1 MRICPLFSYLKIE
14 GLILLNFL
22 VGLKKRLA
30 CVGNILTV
38 SGLGGVG
45 AVLNLWSFSR
55 LLGRWHERKPVLQM
69 CTPVVPGGGSSGHKE
84 QTFPQWW
91 VKGVH

>member
-1 MRICPLFSYLKIE
+1 MSICPLFSYLKIE

-22 VGLKKRLA
+22 GGLKKRIA

-45 AVLNLWSFSR
+45 AALNLLSFLR
-55 LLGRWHERKPVLQM
+55 LFGRWHERKPVSQM
-69 CTPVVPGGGSSGHKE
+69 DALTVPGGVHLVARNRHSLSGA
-84 QTFPQWW
+84 
-91 VKGVH
+91 